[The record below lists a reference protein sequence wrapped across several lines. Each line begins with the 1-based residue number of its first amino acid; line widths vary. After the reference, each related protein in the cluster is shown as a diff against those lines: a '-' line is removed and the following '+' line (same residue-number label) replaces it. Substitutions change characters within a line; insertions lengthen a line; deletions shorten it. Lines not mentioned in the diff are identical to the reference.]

1 MKKLKIVAFI
11 TIEYILSFLV
21 AMMIF
26 NNVRN
31 ALILGAVLLAMVF
44 VTYSVLLRFRE
55 FKETLRNKKK
65 GSH

>member
-1 MKKLKIVAFI
+1 MKKLKIVALVI
-11 TIEYILSFLV
+11 VEYILSFLV

-26 NNVRN
+26 NDVRN

>member
-1 MKKLKIVAFI
+1 MKRLKIVAFI
-11 TIEYILSFLV
+11 IIEYILSFLV

-31 ALILGAVLLAMVF
+31 ALILGVVLLTMVF

>member
-1 MKKLKIVAFI
+1 MKKLKIIALVI
-11 TIEYILSFLV
+11 VEYILSFLV

-31 ALILGAVLLAMVF
+31 ALILGVVLLTMVF

>member
-1 MKKLKIVAFI
+1 MKKLKIVALVI
-11 TIEYILSFLV
+11 VEYILSFLV

-26 NNVRN
+26 NNVRD
-31 ALILGAVLLAMVF
+31 ALILGAVLVAMAF
-44 VTYSVLLRFRE
+44 VAYSALLRFRE